1 MAEVATVVVLH
12 ELMDSDGENSHS
24 RETRKWV
31 KRRSES
37 GYFNRIIRELTI
49 KDRAGFRTI
58 FRMDLTDSEFIL
70 AHISNL
76 CALKLFSNICV
87 L

>member
-1 MAEVATVVVLH
+1 MVEVATLVVLH
-12 ELMDSDGENSHS
+12 ELMDSDGKNSHS

-37 GYFNRIIRELTI
+37 GYFNSIIRELTI
-49 KDRAGFRTI
+49 EDRAGFRAI
-58 FRMDLTDSEFIL
+58 FRMDLTVLEFIL
-70 AHISNL
+70 AQISNL
-76 CALKLFSNICV
+76 CALKLFINICV